1 MEVGPLVNERSK
13 FNLLSA
19 RRKLGFFGSKWRMHS
34 GKTPAKKKKKKGVF
48 GRRRSLFWTSDTMPT
63 IRYRIRNEYG
73 LGGSELYGAA
83 DKNDPE
89 ALLEGVAAAGLVG
102 LLRQLGDLA
111 EYVSSCYFPC
121 VLVLRPGIVDWTMSF
136 APCSFLWVG
145 SVGK

>member
-1 MEVGPLVNERSK
+1 
-13 FNLLSA
+13 
-19 RRKLGFFGSKWRMHS
+19 
-34 GKTPAKKKKKKGVF
+34 
-48 GRRRSLFWTSDTMPT
+48 MPT

-83 DKNDPE
+83 DKDDPK

-121 VLVLRPGIVDWTMSF
+121 ILVLRPGIVDWTMSF
-136 APCSFLWVG
+136 APCSFLWVVFPYRFAAEIFHNLYEEVINTASRG
-145 SVGK
+145 HKLFLQVQQLETDLKSIGFSSESASSCLSYRQG